1 MALPYLTGAATSST
15 VGGAGAGLG
24 GLFRGA
30 LSPTVTLRTVL
41 LSLGLGIVVGVLSGV
56 YPAWRASRMD
66 PVEALRHI

>member
-1 MALPYLTGAATSST
+1 
-15 VGGAGAGLG
+15 VG

-30 LSPTVTLRTVL
+30 LSPSIKLNTVL
-41 LSLGLGIVVGVLSGV
+41 LSLGLGIVVCVLSGI